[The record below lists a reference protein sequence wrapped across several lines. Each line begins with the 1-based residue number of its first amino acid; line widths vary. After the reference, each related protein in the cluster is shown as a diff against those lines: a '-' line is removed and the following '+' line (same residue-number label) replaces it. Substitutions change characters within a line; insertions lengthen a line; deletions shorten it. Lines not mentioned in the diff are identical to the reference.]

1 MRKKKHLVYKE
12 NYACNPSTCV
22 SEIDKCFK
30 NYDYMKIRISN
41 LLITFSGIID
51 TPETASIN
59 SAKKKKK
66 LNELLYFS
74 H

>member
-12 NYACNPSTCV
+12 YYACNPSTCV

-30 NYDYMKIRISN
+30 NYDYMKIRISD
-41 LLITFSGIID
+41 LLNTFFGIID
-51 TPETASIN
+51 TPETVPIN
-59 SAKKKKK
+59 SAKKQKK